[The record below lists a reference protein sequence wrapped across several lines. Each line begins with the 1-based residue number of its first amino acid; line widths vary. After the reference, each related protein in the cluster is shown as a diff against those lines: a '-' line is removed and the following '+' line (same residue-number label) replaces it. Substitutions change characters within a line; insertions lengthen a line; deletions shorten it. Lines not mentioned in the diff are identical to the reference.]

1 MSKECRYFVQHA
13 WKKELCAN
21 CFESRQ
27 DHQRSAP
34 CTKPLIARE
43 IKNVQG
49 ILRGLRTTAVTG
61 SRRQKNHVVFPEEL
75 TKIIG
80 YGGDDYSDNDD
91 DLDPMSND
99 VQITD
104 SSKVNESKCQSTD
117 DEEDSDSIQ
126 DSDEDRA
133 LSNLTRVNTNF
144 NMVTA
149 NLTSAPS
156 ETKPKT
162 VGLMLGRI
170 QKDADGN
177 KTTLLISVT
186 PFGADDVSVPTA
198 RRPIER
204 KRADERPV
212 ALEKIVDMP
221 LIGSNNLMAI
231 KKNDAPSSPASIR
244 VPDLEIETKLSAIS
258 SEYPVKNTCE
268 TRECENVNSALK
280 KIECNYKK
288 VNNESEKIVSNG
300 DILGVNN
307 RETVVGDSTY
317 DDLGERTVE
326 GESEPIE
333 NTECAGLIDDNNSR
347 EEAGA
352 PDGRAD
358 EDEISLECGITTE
371 PRRSFLH
378 SDTLPGKKS
387 TAISKTISVEAEE
400 ITIIPRLDDAIP
412 RNVDIKLENV
422 ENDERYSELS
432 IKDDDCGFDNQSSGN
447 GKRRMAPKPPE
458 INSDDSSGPLFT
470 RKPNF
475 KINIKSDCPVVR
487 EKEKRERAT
496 SSSSP
501 KLKKSLGPMVSDD
514 SISFSVGNQPPE
526 DSPKPRRGISL
537 SHQDILSSSMVPDKA
552 EEKKKSKSRFSL
564 KKLLRMGGSRKDIN
578 LITTMTSSATKVD
591 EIPGIIQPKPRLE
604 IIHPLELDGAAVEVL
619 RHDKLTKCQEE
630 LVVNDSRQE
639 SGSNVIAR
647 LGKPPPP
654 PRNGQSST
662 NLPSKQTSPRPP
674 PPTPDNPTKSSSPV
688 RAWQTAQHGTVA
700 GDSIYANL
708 GEVRS
713 TLAPS
718 KPQRTASIKRE
729 SETMKSNHSS
739 PREMAASQRYE
750 KSCLDV
756 PTNSD
761 SLDSTSSDSHDVYEF
776 LSSSPECDSNLE
788 LRRHANEATRTNTN
802 KRNSEGGGGDH
813 YRQFKYT
820 KSIFARSN
828 SLPYCQSETESDGF
842 YTGNEGAEEDQDWK
856 IKNED
861 FVMNRV
867 RQRRNRT
874 VVHRS
879 LEDNYGAVVIANH
892 ESLAQLLERLS
903 QVDHSSLSLHLR
915 PLGASNPRLKDFHIE
930 ADTLRTIG
938 KRAFCSASWNDHPVT
953 ICLSSD
959 SLTSP
964 VSHKE
969 FCLLS
974 ILEFADRIPDEAP
987 FNRVTTL
994 TKNEEVTVSVLPPY
1008 QVCSMKS
1015 FISNLPRQLRNN
1027 ISNETI
1033 VRECCL
1039 VLLQF
1044 VTAMKNL
1051 QARGIEELPKSLGNF
1066 VLCKEERDPSYRLYH
1081 LQSLHVDH
1089 INDDEEQVSLCQSA
1103 LVALRE
1109 LNLTNRL
1116 PVIRE
1121 LLVRE
1126 RAVSLSQV
1134 KAVLEYSLW
1143 GPADVTLDVWKERE
1157 IVLQRWLDL
1166 ERATILHALV
1176 RTRLPLIVADEY
1188 QLIFLV
1194 QTTAKNMCEASVLL
1208 DEQRSKFHSLQQT

>member
-43 IKNVQG
+43 VKNVQG

-61 SRRQKNHVVFPEEL
+61 SRRKKNRVAFPEEL
-75 TKIIG
+75 TRVIG
-80 YGGDDYSDNDD
+80 YGGDDYFDNDD
-91 DLDPMSND
+91 ELDPMSND
-99 VQITD
+99 VQIIDAD
-104 SSKVNESKCQSTD
+104 SKFIESKCQNTND
-117 DEEDSDSIQ
+117 DEDTDSLQ
-126 DSDEDRA
+126 DSEEDRA

-144 NMVTA
+144 NMITA

-221 LIGSNNLMAI
+221 LIASNNLMAI

-244 VPDLEIETKLSAIS
+244 VPDFEIETKLSAII
-258 SEYPVKNTCE
+258 SESTVKSTCE
-268 TRECENVNSALK
+268 ARECENVKSTITK
-280 KIECNYKK
+280 TECNPSK
-288 VNNESEKIVSNG
+288 VNEESEKIVSNG
-300 DILGVNN
+300 ESLVDPNY
-307 RETVVGDSTY
+307 E
-317 DDLGERTVE
+317 DLDERTVE

-333 NTECAGLIDDNNSR
+333 NAECSGFLEDNNSR
-347 EEAGA
+347 EEAGV
-352 PDGRAD
+352 PDGKAD
-358 EDEISLECGITTE
+358 EDEISLECGIPTE

-378 SDTLPGKKS
+378 SDTLAGKKP
-387 TAISKTISVEAEE
+387 TAISKTISVEAKG
-400 ITIIPRLDDAIP
+400 IAVIPTLDDAIP
-412 RNVDIKLENV
+412 PNVDSKQENGENV
-422 ENDERYSELS
+422 ERYAESSIREDE
-432 IKDDDCGFDNQSSGN
+432 CGLDNQSSGN

-458 INSDDSSGPLFT
+458 ANLDDTSGPLFT

-475 KINIKSDCPVVR
+475 KINLKSDCPVVR

-496 SSSSP
+496 TSSSP
-501 KLKKSLGPMVSDD
+501 KLKKSLGPMVSED
-514 SISFSVGNQPPE
+514 SMSFSAGSQPPE
-526 DSPKPRRGISL
+526 DSPEPRRSISL
-537 SHQDILSSSMVPDKA
+537 SHQDIPSSSMVADKI

-578 LITTMTSSATKVD
+578 LITTMASSATKVD
-591 EIPGIIQPKPRLE
+591 EIPGTIQPKPRLE

-630 LVVNDSRQE
+630 LVVNDSRLE
-639 SGSNVIAR
+639 AGSNVTAR

-654 PRNGQSST
+654 PRNGQSSI
-662 NLPSKQTSPRPP
+662 NLPSKQPSTRPP
-674 PPTPDNPTKSSSPV
+674 PPTPDNPTKSSPPV
-688 RAWQTAQHGTVA
+688 RAWHTTQHGTVA

-739 PREMAASQRYE
+739 PRELAASRRYE

-788 LRRHANEATRTNTN
+788 LRRHANEATRANAN
-802 KRNSEGGGGDH
+802 KRNSEGGGGGDH

-820 KSIFARSN
+820 KSTFARSN
-828 SLPYCQSETESDGF
+828 SLPYCHSETESDGF

-856 IKNED
+856 TKNED

-930 ADTLRTIG
+930 VDTLRTIG

-969 FCLLS
+969 FCLPP
-974 ILEFADRIPDEAP
+974 ILEFADRISDEAP
-987 FNRVTTL
+987 FNRVNTL
-994 TKNEEVTVSVLPPY
+994 TKNEDVTVSVLPPY

-1015 FISNLPRQLRNN
+1015 FLSNLPRQLRNN
-1027 ISNETI
+1027 SSNETI
-1033 VRECCL
+1033 MRECCL

-1044 VTAMKNL
+1044 VTALKNL

-1066 VLCKEERDPSYRLYH
+1066 VLCKEERDPSHRLYH

-1176 RTRLPLIVADEY
+1176 RTRPPLVVADEY

>member
-13 WKKELCAN
+13 WKKDLCAN

-34 CTKPLIARE
+34 CTKPFIARE
-43 IKNVQG
+43 VKNIQG

-61 SRRQKNHVVFPEEL
+61 SRRKKNRVAFPEEL
-75 TKIIG
+75 TRVIG
-80 YGGDDYSDNDD
+80 YGGDDYSDSDTE
-91 DLDPMSND
+91 LDPSSSD
-99 VQITD
+99 VEIINCENT
-104 SSKVNESKCQSTD
+104 V
-117 DEEDSDSIQ
+117 EEEVDSIQ
-126 DSDEDRA
+126 DTEEDRA
-133 LSNLTRVNTNF
+133 LNNLTRVNTNF

-149 NLTSAPS
+149 NLTIAPS
-156 ETKPKT
+156 EAKPKT

-186 PFGADDVSVPTA
+186 PFGGDDVSVPTA

-221 LIGSNNLMAI
+221 LIASNNLMAI
-231 KKNDAPSSPASIR
+231 KRTEASPQR
-244 VPDLEIETKLSAIS
+244 VPDLEIVGTKSLPITSNSCPLKGTYESRQGETVKDIIS
-258 SEYPVKNTCE
+258 GC
-268 TRECENVNSALK
+268 REHLQ
-280 KIECNYKK
+280 K
-288 VNNESEKIVSNG
+288 VEDEAEEVVSNDEG
-300 DILGVNN
+300 IS
-307 RETVVGDSTY
+307 VVGEQRADANY

-326 GESEPIE
+326 GESEPME
-333 NTECAGLIDDNNSR
+333 STEGSPFLDDNSR

-352 PDGRAD
+352 PDGKAD
-358 EDEISLECGITTE
+358 EDEISVECSGIIPNE

-378 SDTLPGKKS
+378 SETLATKKP
-387 TAISKTISVEAEE
+387 TALTTTISVEAREV
-400 ITIIPRLDDAIP
+400 PVDDALTMKGDS
-412 RNVDIKLENV
+412 RTSGNAENV
-422 ENDERYSELS
+422 AEGREEE
-432 IKDDDCGFDNQSSGN
+432 CGLDNQPSGN
-447 GKRRMAPKPPE
+447 GKRRMAPKPPDVSVE
-458 INSDDSSGPLFT
+458 DSSGPLFT
-470 RKPNF
+470 RKPNI
-475 KINIKSDCPVVR
+475 KGNLKSDCPVVR

-501 KLKKSLGPMVSDD
+501 KLRKSLGPTVED
-514 SISFSVGNQPPE
+514 SSFSPVSPDQSPE
-526 DSPKPRRGISL
+526 PRRSFSL
-537 SHQDILSSSMVPDKA
+537 SQQDIPSSSVASDKL

-564 KKLLRMGGSRKDIN
+564 KKLLRMGGSRKDMN
-578 LITTMTSSATKVD
+578 LMQTGASVGAKGED
-591 EIPGIIQPKPRLE
+591 IPGTSQLKPRLE

-619 RHDKLTKCQEE
+619 RHDKMGKSQEE
-630 LVVNDSRQE
+630 HVGNESRQE
-639 SGSNVIAR
+639 SGHVNAR

-654 PRNGQSST
+654 PRSGQSST
-662 NLPSKQTSPRPP
+662 NLPSKQTRPP

-688 RAWQTAQHGTVA
+688 RAWHTAPPGTVA

-713 TLAPS
+713 TIAPS

-729 SETMKSNHSS
+729 SEIIKSNHSS
-739 PREMAASQRYE
+739 PREMAASRRYE
-750 KSCLDV
+750 KSCLNV

-788 LRRHANEATRTNTN
+788 LRRHANEATRTNAG
-802 KRNSEGGGGDH
+802 KRNSEGGVGTDH
-813 YRQFKYT
+813 YPLFKYT
-820 KSIFARSN
+820 KSTFARSN
-828 SLPYCQSETESDGF
+828 SLPYCASETESDGV

-856 IKNED
+856 TKNED
-861 FVMNRV
+861 FVMTRV
-867 RQRRNRT
+867 RQRRTRT

-930 ADTLRTIG
+930 LETLRTIG
-938 KRAFCSASWNDHPVT
+938 RRGFCSASWNDHPVT
-953 ICLSSD
+953 ICLSPD

-964 VSHKE
+964 VSHKD
-969 FCLLS
+969 FCLIP
-974 ILEFADRIPDEAP
+974 ILEFADRIPDETP
-987 FNRVTTL
+987 FNRIPTL
-994 TKNEEVTVSVLPPY
+994 AKNEDVTVSVLPPY

-1015 FISNLPRQLRNN
+1015 FLSNLQRQLRNSA
-1027 ISNETI
+1027 SNETI
-1033 VRECCL
+1033 MRECCL

-1044 VTAMKNL
+1044 VTALKNL

-1066 VLCKEERDPSYRLYH
+1066 VLCKEEKDPSYRLYH

-1089 INDDEEQVSLCQSA
+1089 INDEEEQVSLCQSA
-1103 LVALRE
+1103 LVAFRE

-1116 PVIRE
+1116 PVIKE

-1143 GPADVTLDVWKERE
+1143 GPGDVTLDIWKERE

-1176 RTRLPLIVADEY
+1176 RTRPPLIVVDEY

-1194 QTTAKNMCEASVLL
+1194 QTTAKSMCEASVLL
-1208 DEQRSKFHSLQQT
+1208 DEQSSKFHPLPLT